1 MQTLLLTQKTP
12 LHLLYPILNI
22 RYVRFFVLFY
32 HFDGEEKKIETH
44 REKKYE
50 WQGNVM

>member
-12 LHLLYPILNI
+12 LHLLYPILN
-22 RYVRFFVLFY
+22 VRFFIISIVE
-32 HFDGEEKKIETH
+32 DGEEKKKHT
-44 REKKYE
+44 EKNKYE